1 MAASTAGAEL
11 TCTVLLTSKS
21 LRRAFVI
28 YYAHAS
34 LQAKIA
40 SSSFA
45 SLGRRFGF
53 GQRRVPLLTLLLQSC
68 ALFIL
73 YVKGSP
79 AAHAGVLQ
87 ILSINSVV

>member
-34 LQAKIA
+34 LRAK
-40 SSSFA
+40 
-45 SLGRRFGF
+45 
-53 GQRRVPLLTLLLQSC
+53 
-68 ALFIL
+68 
-73 YVKGSP
+73 
-79 AAHAGVLQ
+79 AAY
-87 ILSINSVV
+87 